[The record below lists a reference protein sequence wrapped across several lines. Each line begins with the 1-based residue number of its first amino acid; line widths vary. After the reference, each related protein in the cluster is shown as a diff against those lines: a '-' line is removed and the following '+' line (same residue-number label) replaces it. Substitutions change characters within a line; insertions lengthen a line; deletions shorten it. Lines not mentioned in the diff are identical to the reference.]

1 VPPLPVA
8 NIPTLSQWGIIILA
22 ALFGVSAVIA
32 MRRRRASA

>member
-22 ALFGVSAVIA
+22 ALFGVSAAVA
-32 MRRRRASA
+32 MKRRRASA